1 MKILPDQ
8 VILIGC
14 GSIGEKYLAYI
25 ETQDIECVVADPR
38 KDLISKKF
46 RIKNNKISWVQ
57 DLSQT
62 PEAFLNSTSVA
73 IIANWGPDHFKTFS
87 YLVLKGVKNFIIEKP
102 IVSRMNHL
110 LALEKIISKKNLSV
124 VINQGWESNKYPE
137 NLIKIFDSL
146 NLGQLQMM
154 VVHGGARCIATAGT
168 HYIQVAQ
175 RLFRKE
181 PKNVFANLQNN
192 SINPR
197 HQNLSYFQGSLCVE
211 FSHDKYLSMNFSN
224 QSSIEGGVNLYWK
237 DAFATIIQNKIVI
250 NKLPS
255 EREYADVITRY
266 STPSIEVYNSFILEN
281 NFDSNF
287 AVQTLLE
294 KVLSGQRDSLR
305 DLKLHLTTAKILLLG
320 LISSDVQQKLSINHN
335 WHTRYFW
342 KDYRIS

>member
-25 ETQDIECVVADPR
+25 ESTDIECVVADPR
-38 KDLISKKF
+38 KDILSKKF
-46 RIKNNKISWVQ
+46 RAKNDKISWIQ
-57 DLSQT
+57 DLSHA
-62 PEAFLNSTSVA
+62 PEAFLNSTCVA

-102 IVSRMNHL
+102 IVSRMNQL
-110 LALEKIISKKNLSV
+110 VALEKIISKKKLNV

-137 NLIKIFDSL
+137 SLINIFDSL

-154 VVHGGARCIATAGT
+154 VVHGGARCIATAGS
-168 HYIQVAQ
+168 HYIHVAQ

-197 HQNLSYFQGSLCVE
+197 NQNLSYFQGSLCVE

-224 QSSIEGGVNLYWK
+224 QSSIEGEVNLYWK

-250 NKLPS
+250 HKLPS
-255 EREYADVITRY
+255 EREYANIITRY
-266 STPSIEVYNSFILEN
+266 STPNIEVYNSFIVEN
-281 NFDSNF
+281 NFESNF
-287 AVQTLLE
+287 AVQTLFK
-294 KVLSGQRDSLR
+294 KVLSGPRDNLL
-305 DLKLHLTTAKILLLG
+305 DLKLHLTSAKILLLG
-320 LISSDVQQKLSINHN
+320 LISSDMQQKLFINHKS
-335 WHTRYFW
+335 HMRYFW
-342 KDYRIS
+342 KDYKIS